1 MKQDFQD
8 RIELRRTGVTF
19 ESSRQRAKASGIRL
33 RNEDNLLVFAVITDP
48 DAS

>member
-19 ESSRQRAKASGIRL
+19 ESSRQRAKASGRL
-33 RNEDNLLVFAVITDP
+33 RKEDNLLVFAVITDP

>member
-19 ESSRQRAKASGIRL
+19 ESSRQRAKASGRL
-33 RNEDNLLVFAVITDP
+33 HNEDNLLVFAVITDP